1 MTKYI
6 FLVISAI
13 CFLNSCSQ
21 EAAKVVYRGHN
32 YYGKNVKENS
42 IYEKSNISQNYQQNS
57 PTNVENI
64 ITVKTGASLYSI
76 SKQNKIPLRNL
87 IEANKLEPPYKLYP
101 GDKIKI
107 PSMRNTHI
115 VKYAENISIIAYNY
129 GVSSNDII
137 SLNSLKKPYVIKPG
151 QILALPYNILKEDK
165 KAPSKANS
173 VLASITNSVKSKNN
187 KTDFIYPVNGK
198 ILSTFGTKKNGSKND
213 GINIAAKKGTPIKSV
228 SDGNIVYVGN
238 ALKGY
243 GNLVIIKHQNNWLSA
258 YAHNDEVY
266 VTKNQQIKQGDIIAT
281 VGSSGD
287 AEKSQLYFSLRKGR
301 QAVNPKEYL
310 SNI

>member
-1 MTKYI
+1 MLT
-6 FLVISAI
+6 FNQVAL
-13 CFLNSCSQ
+13 
-21 EAAKVVYRGHN
+21 
-32 YYGKNVKENS
+32 S
-42 IYEKSNISQNYQQNS
+42 IGAQTLI
-57 PTNVENI
+57 ENI
-64 ITVKTGASLYSI
+64 NFSVYPKQVIGIIGDNGCGKSSLFAMIQAY
-76 SKQNKIPLRNL
+76 
-87 IEANKLEPPYKLYP
+87 LEPAQGRIEWQNNITIAALEQE
-101 GDKIKI
+101 
-107 PSMRNTHI
+107 
-115 VKYAENISIIAYNY
+115 VK
-129 GVSSNDII
+129 
-137 SLNSLKKPYVIKPG
+137 
-151 QILALPYNILKEDK
+151 ALECSVLEH
-165 KAPSKANS
+165 
-173 VLASITNSVKSKNN
+173 VLASDEN
-187 KTDFIYPVNGK
+187 FFEIYQR
-198 ILSTFGTKKNGSKND
+198 LMRAQQEND